1 MVVRGMLLILGAFHL
16 LNGLWM
22 LGEPAVWY
30 ATVPGVTAT
39 GPFNPHFIT
48 DIALAFVASGAG
60 LILGATKRRWA
71 ASLAMAGAT
80 WPALHA
86 FFHVWTWLSMGF
98 PRALPVALSE
108 VLGVVAIGALGALL
122 AWLRVNQERVV

>member
-1 MVVRGMLLILGAFHL
+1 MVVRVMLLILGAFHIL
-16 LNGLWM
+16 GGLWM
-22 LGEPAVWY
+22 LAAPAAWY
-30 ATVPGVTAT
+30 ASIPGIAAT

-48 DIALAFVASGAG
+48 DIALAFIASGTG
-60 LILGATKRRWA
+60 LILGARKAPWA
-71 ASLAMAGAT
+71 GSVAAAGAT

-86 FFHVWTWLSMGF
+86 LFHVWTWLSMGF

-108 VLGVVAIGALGALL
+108 VPGVVAIGALGAAL

>member
-1 MVVRGMLLILGAFHL
+1 MVIRAMLLILGAFHV

-22 LGEPAVWY
+22 LAAPAAWY
-30 ATVPGVTAT
+30 AAIPGVAET

-60 LILGATKRRWA
+60 LILGARKAAWA
-71 ASLAMAGAT
+71 GPIAVAGAT

-86 FFHVWTWLSMGF
+86 LFHIWIWLSMGF

-108 VLGVVAIGALGALL
+108 VLGVVVIGALGAIL
-122 AWLRVNQERVV
+122 AWLRINQERIV